1 MDCQEEGELS
11 MKLSING
18 ASGLLAG
25 LLLSTFS
32 PTSWA
37 TVTYTLATGIQTVA
51 VPLSP
56 PVISAGVDAPV
67 GTVLYLATL
76 RMKDGYADLKWPA
89 SDIGKY
95 LYTSISAN
103 LKTTPQL
110 LASLPVGP
118 FTDGVYQTG
127 IPGIGVAIFLSET
140 STNPLTTEPRRGEN
154 QKLLDS
160 SLGGRT
166 MLIGTDKNFAVALI
180 KTGPLTPGNYSVS
193 GANFPTMQYG
203 IDYSGTSPAS
213 AAAIS
218 GLPIYYWNV
227 SFQGNIT
234 VSAQTCTTPDV
245 SVNLGTYEIGEHFRA
260 LNSTT
265 PWKDAS
271 IALTNCP
278 TFYGFYNSTNA
289 PLLMDYNTGKGAST
303 TSFNNT
309 IGVRLAPTSDVI
321 DAANGVMAIDSTVS
335 GAASGVGIQLGWG
348 LSSQTPTPFNFSTE
362 QAMALPKDGSSTIQI
377 PLAARYIQTA
387 AVPTPGKANGKVTFT
402 INYY

>member
-1 MDCQEEGELS
+1 MT
-11 MKLSING
+11 LSINRVL
-18 ASGLLAG
+18 GLLAG
-25 LLLSTFS
+25 ILLPIFS

-37 TVTYTLATGIQTVA
+37 IVTFTLPTGIQTVA

-67 GTVLYLATL
+67 GTVFYRATL
-76 RMKDGYADLKWPA
+76 RMKDGYAEVKWPA
-89 SDIGKY
+89 SDVGKY
-95 LYTSISAN
+95 LYTSISAS
-103 LKTTPQL
+103 LKTTPQP

-127 IPGIGVAIFLSET
+127 IPGIGVAIFLSDI
-140 STNPLTTEPRRGEN
+140 STNPVTTAPRRAEN
-154 QKLLDS
+154 QKLLES
-160 SLGGRT
+160 GYSLRN
-166 MLIGTDKNFAVALI
+166 MLIGSDKNFSVALV
-180 KTGPLTPGNYSVS
+180 KTGPLTPGSYSIS

-203 IDYSGTSPAS
+203 LDHSGTSHTN

-245 SVNLGTYEIGEHFRA
+245 SINLGNYEIGEHFRA

-278 TFYGFYNSTNA
+278 KFYGFYNSTNA
-289 PLLMDYNTGKGAST
+289 PLLMDYNTGKSTST
-303 TSFNNT
+303 TSLNNT
-309 IGVRLAPTSDVI
+309 IGVRLAPVGDAI

-362 QAMALPKDGSSTIQI
+362 QVMTLPKDGSTTIQV

-387 AVPTPGKANGKVTFT
+387 ANPTPGKANGKVTFT
-402 INYY
+402 VNYY